1 MKEINV
7 RRFIQEHYT
16 PYDGDARFLAGPT
29 ERTIKLWDKVKD
41 LMAQERSR
49 GGVLSFDTKI
59 ISDITSSCAGIY

>member
-41 LMAQERSR
+41 LMGAGTRRRR
-49 GGVLSFDTKI
+49 GPVL
-59 ISDITSSCAGIY
+59 